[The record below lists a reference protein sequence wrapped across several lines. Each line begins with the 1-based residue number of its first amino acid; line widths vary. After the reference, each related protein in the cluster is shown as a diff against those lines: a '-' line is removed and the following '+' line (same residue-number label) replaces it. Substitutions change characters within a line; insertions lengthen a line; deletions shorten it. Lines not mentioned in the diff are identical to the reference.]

1 MSGYVIDVC
10 HNYYRKFITQR
21 KKKMTRKPVEKIP
34 LKVNM
39 GVF

>member
-1 MSGYVIDVC
+1 MSSMC
-10 HNYYRKFITQR
+10 AITITGNLSR
-21 KKKMTRKPVEKIP
+21 NVKKKMTRKPVEKIP